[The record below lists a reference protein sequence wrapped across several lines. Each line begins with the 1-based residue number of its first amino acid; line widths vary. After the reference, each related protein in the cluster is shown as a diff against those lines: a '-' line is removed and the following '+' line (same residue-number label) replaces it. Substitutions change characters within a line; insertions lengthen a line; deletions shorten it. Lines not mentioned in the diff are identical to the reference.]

1 MLQHVNHV
9 GPQRTIVQQLSEK
22 GVSPE
27 QVDTVLFSHAH
38 WDHSRPI
45 SDVFP
50 NAMAYFGPGTKSAC
64 SPGHLED
71 RNAQWDG
78 RFFDPNHATERW
90 EELAGTWVN
99 FGPFNAALNYFG
111 DGSFWIIQSP
121 GHMPGNLSAA
131 ARLRDGHWVLL
142 GSDCCHSRELLDG
155 KQEIAQFNGTM
166 SLHSDLH
173 AAKETIA
180 KIRNLERERDFH
192 VALAHD
198 ASWLKK
204 GTDSV
209 LMSLLD
215 DYMEAAVKEGRLARD
230 EIP

>member
-1 MLQHVNHV
+1 M
-9 GPQRTIVQQLSEK
+9 
-22 GVSPE
+22 
-27 QVDTVLFSHAH
+27 
-38 WDHSRPI
+38 
-45 SDVFP
+45 
-50 NAMAYFGPGTKSAC
+50 
-64 SPGHLED
+64 
-71 RNAQWDG
+71 QWDG

-90 EELAGTWVN
+90 DELGGSWRK
-99 FGPFNAALNYFG
+99 FGPFDAALDYFG

-142 GSDCCHSRELLDG
+142 GSDCCHSRYAILKRVGAFADRLRELLDG
-155 KQEIAQFNGTM
+155 KQEIAQFSGTM
-166 SLHSDLH
+166 SLHSDLA
-173 AAKETIA
+173 AAKETIT
-180 KIRNLERERDFH
+180 KIRTLEKECNFH

-215 DYMEAAVKEGRLARD
+215 DYMEAAVKGGRLARD